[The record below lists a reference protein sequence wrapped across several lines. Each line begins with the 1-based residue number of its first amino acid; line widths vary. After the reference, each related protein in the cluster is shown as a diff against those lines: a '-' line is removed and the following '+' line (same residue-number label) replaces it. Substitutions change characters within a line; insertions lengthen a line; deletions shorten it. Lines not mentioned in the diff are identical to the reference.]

1 MTSSSADRLQSALY
15 IVGAGPGD
23 PDLLTLKAYRLIAQ
37 ADVILFADSLIPEE
51 ILQIARPDAEI
62 IRTADQSLE
71 QIVPLMVARV
81 RSQYSV
87 VRLHSGDP
95 CLYSAV
101 QEQLEAI
108 AAAQNPDETIPV
120 EIVPGI
126 SAYQLAAARLQVELT
141 IPELVQT
148 VILSRI
154 SGRTQVPEAEELS
167 SLAAHRASLCLY
179 LSAKHVQRAQVQLM
193 QHYAADTPVAICYRL
208 GWEDERIWLVPLGE
222 MAAVTAREGLVRTT
236 MYVVSEALRGI
247 GSSTSSVTS
256 STISSTTNSVTSSTT
271 NSVTNSLI
279 GQRRSRLYNPDY
291 PRLFR
296 EEVNLVIQALAIADQ
311 SIIWEMLRYAAHESS
326 VAAVKTQPALARY
339 AIDWG
344 RKGDLGCVATVAGE
358 PVGAAWLRLWTGE
371 DRGFGFVAAEIP
383 ELAIAVLPDYRG
395 RGIGTRLLNQVL
407 TMAKDQFTAVSL
419 SVRSDNPVV
428 KLYERVG
435 FARVDDSEVV
445 NRADGSSFSMVR
457 QL

>member
-62 IRTADQSLE
+62 IRTADQALE

-81 RSQYSV
+81 RSQHSV

-154 SGRTQVPEAEELS
+154 SGRTQMPEAEELS

-247 GSSTSSVTS
+247 GSV
-256 STISSTTNSVTSSTT
+256 TNSVTGSA
-271 NSVTNSLI
+271 I
-279 GQRRSRLYNPDY
+279 EKRRSRLYNPNY

-296 EEVNLVIQALAIADQ
+296 EEVNLVIQKLAIADQ
-311 SIIWEMLRYAAHESS
+311 AIIWEMLRYAAHESS
-326 VAAVKTQPALARY
+326 VAAVKEQPALARY

-344 RKGDLGCVATVAGE
+344 RVGDIGYVATVAGK

-371 DRGFGFVAAEIP
+371 ERGFGFVAAEIP

-428 KLYERVG
+428 QLYERMG
-435 FARVDDSEVV
+435 FVRVDNSEVV
-445 NRADGSSFSMVR
+445 NSTGGSSFSMVC
-457 QL
+457 QIHKEAGA

>member
-1 MTSSSADRLQSALY
+1 
-15 IVGAGPGD
+15 
-23 PDLLTLKAYRLIAQ
+23 
-37 ADVILFADSLIPEE
+37 
-51 ILQIARPDAEI
+51 
-62 IRTADQSLE
+62 
-71 QIVPLMVARV
+71 
-81 RSQYSV
+81 
-87 VRLHSGDP
+87 
-95 CLYSAV
+95 
-101 QEQLEAI
+101 
-108 AAAQNPDETIPV
+108 
-120 EIVPGI
+120 
-126 SAYQLAAARLQVELT
+126 
-141 IPELVQT
+141 VQT

-179 LSAKHVQRAQVQLM
+179 LSAKHVQRAQAQLM

-208 GWEDERIWLVPLGE
+208 GWEDERIWLVPLCE
-222 MAAVTAREGLVRTT
+222 MAALTAREGLVRTT
-236 MYVVSEALRGI
+236 MYVVSEALRGV
-247 GSSTSSVTS
+247 GS
-256 STISSTTNSVTSSTT
+256 IPNSIAGSA
-271 NSVTNSLI
+271 I
-279 GQRRSRLYNPDY
+279 GQSIEKRRSRLYNPDY

-445 NRADGSSFSMVR
+445 NRTDGSSFSMVR